1 MIRRL
6 TFWLRLWGRTC
17 VLPASL
23 IARPTNGADEKKEE
37 AEILLGGQAVLE
49 GVMMRAP
56 QSYCVAVRAPGGE
69 IVQKREA
76 LARPQDRW
84 RGWRLPG
91 LRGLATLGQ
100 SLVLGLRALRFSA
113 DVALEEESKKTGK
126 KQELPGWLLALQL
139 VFSLAFFIFLYKFVP
154 LLVATWFKNRGLE
167 GGWLGFNLIDGF
179 VRIGLFLA
187 FLFAISRW
195 GDIRRVFEYHG
206 AEHMVVYNWE
216 AKQPVSVGNARAF
229 TPEHP
234 RCGTSFLVVVLLVA
248 LFVYAL
254 VPVQGFGL
262 QFLVRI
268 LLLPLIAGA
277 SYEVIR
283 AAAKRQ
289 SSALWRVMVTP
300 GLWLQRAIT
309 TRHPADDQIE
319 VAIHALNGTLELERA
334 TEQPAPATVN

>member
-167 GGWLGFNLIDGF
+167 GGCFWPFSSP
-179 VRIGLFLA
+179 
-187 FLFAISRW
+187 SR
-195 GDIRRVFEYHG
+195 GG
-206 AEHMVVYNWE
+206 ATSGACSSTTAPSTWWSTTGRPSSRYRS
-216 AKQPVSVGNARAF
+216 A
-229 TPEHP
+229 TPAPLP
-234 RCGTSFLVVVLLVA
+234 RSI
-248 LFVYAL
+248 
-254 VPVQGFGL
+254 P
-262 QFLVRI
+262 
-268 LLLPLIAGA
+268 
-277 SYEVIR
+277 
-283 AAAKRQ
+283 AAAPAFWWWCCWWRCLSMRWYRCRASGC
-289 SSALWRVMVTP
+289 SSWCAFSCCR
-300 GLWLQRAIT
+300 
-309 TRHPADDQIE
+309 
-319 VAIHALNGTLELERA
+319 
-334 TEQPAPATVN
+334 